1 MKTSEGIKCDTGEDV
16 SAVVPV
22 RGASLQVVQT
32 KVMNSKCNY
41 EGEKC
46 KTTKQAVLLFDC

>member
-1 MKTSEGIKCDTGEDV
+1 M
-16 SAVVPV
+16 SAVVSV

-32 KVMNSKCNY
+32 KIMNSKCNY

-46 KTTKQAVLLFDC
+46 KKTKQAVLLFNC